1 MCIRDSIKKLKA
13 LVIHR
18 FLCLDP
24 PLDSRSRATHNSPAQ
39 TRFFN
44 TDYITISLARRGVH
58 KVFYKQQQLTEQQ
71 HKYNQLDACFFKT
84 IPYFHKNETCRVL
97 HTAHYICYFADLK
110 IRFFF
115 FFFAKS

>member
-1 MCIRDSIKKLKA
+1 M
-13 LVIHR
+13 
-18 FLCLDP
+18 
-24 PLDSRSRATHNSPAQ
+24 
-39 TRFFN
+39 
-44 TDYITISLARRGVH
+44 H

-115 FFFAKS
+115 FFLQKADELTRYVFECQVVGQTTK